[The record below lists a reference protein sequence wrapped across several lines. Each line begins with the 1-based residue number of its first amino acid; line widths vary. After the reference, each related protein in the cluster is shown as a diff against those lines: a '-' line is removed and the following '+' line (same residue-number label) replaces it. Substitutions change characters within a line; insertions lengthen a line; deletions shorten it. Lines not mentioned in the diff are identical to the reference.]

1 MPMKSTNTFS
11 EWLQSLM
18 GEISKA
24 KLLPDALPE
33 LSWITNLETVVLQK
47 AHDVMGTTSPG
58 QMQPTP
64 VQGPPMGGP
73 PMGGGGDPYAGM
85 PGPPPPQQS
94 VPGGVMPNAQ
104 MPSPDEL
111 RRVLQQSGG

>member
-1 MPMKSTNTFS
+1 MPIKSTNTFT

-18 GEISKA
+18 NEISKA

-47 AHDVMGTTSPG
+47 AHESMAQDANPQQV
-58 QMQPTP
+58 QPTP
-64 VQGPPMGGP
+64 VSSSPMGMPSGM
-73 PMGGGGDPYAGM
+73 PMGPEAMGQA
-85 PGPPPPQQS
+85 PPTQQS
-94 VPGGVMPNAQ
+94 VPGGVMPNAP

-111 RRVLQQSGG
+111 RRVLQLGGQ